1 METLAAGSGLEWTHA
16 MVRLFHTIPLLLL
29 LSFVL
34 PFAQG
39 GSNHSHT
46 RLAVPGKEIPSKV
59 KNDLRSRYEKDRR
72 GAVRKLADIGSEEA
86 WDLILVAMQD
96 VKGQVA
102 DEAQWQITFKPAPKE
117 ILQKLYG
124 DAGLKSKDE
133 WVAARAAEILG
144 QVAGPVDA
152 DALIKAL
159 SKKQVLKTKACLV
172 ALQNQQAR
180 GGLDWG
186 KGGDKT
192 RIKSA
197 RKVEKLLNADPS
209 VASHA
214 LLAFAELDAERT
226 AAACEKAGQS
236 KAPLVRSAALLAS
249 HRIQASGTLG
259 LAGRLA
265 GDPDSGVRS
274 VTQGVLQR
282 MGTKRSL
289 QLLIQRLDDE
299 PREKLLLELVP
310 RLQAMTGFKGARN
323 SQPWIRFAADLSD
336 DWQAEEIEESD
347 DWKEEKKDKGQ
358 VSSVSQI
365 PGLPTYSDR
374 IVYLMDFSGSIWNEQ
389 ANGKTRKQMLDP
401 LLHKTLDALR
411 DGTHFNLGPYTGAVK
426 PWQRSLIEAKA
437 SKVKAAHKF
446 IDQIKITGPGDFYL
460 AVQWALED
468 PMVDTICVLTDGA
481 PSGGRHWRME
491 QITERLLAQGE
502 LRPIRYDVVL
512 VDAPGGLKRHWQR
525 LADETGG
532 TLQSLK
538 LED

>member
-1 METLAAGSGLEWTHA
+1 MSTG
-16 MVRLFHTIPLLLL
+16 
-29 LSFVL
+29 
-34 PFAQG
+34 
-39 GSNHSHT
+39 
-46 RLAVPGKEIPSKV
+46 PGKEIPSKV

-102 DEAQWQITFKPAPKE
+102 DEAQWQLTFAPAPDPV
-117 ILQKLYG
+117 IQKLYG
-124 DAGLKSKDE
+124 DSGLKSKDE

-144 QVAGPVDA
+144 QVKGPVDG
-152 DALIKAL
+152 DALIKVL
-159 SKKQVLKTKACLV
+159 SKKQVLQTVAGLV

-186 KGGDKT
+186 KGGEKA
-192 RIKSA
+192 RLKSA
-197 RKVEKLLNADPS
+197 RKVAKLIHADPA
-209 VASHA
+209 VASQA
-214 LLAFAELDAERT
+214 LLAYAELDREGAL
-226 AAACEKAGQS
+226 AACEKASQN
-236 KAPLVRSAALLAS
+236 KAPRVRSAALLAS
-249 HRIQASGTLG
+249 LRVESPSTLSM
-259 LAGRLA
+259 AARLA
-265 GDPDSGVRS
+265 GDEDSGVRS

-282 MGTKRSL
+282 MGTKQSL
-289 QLLIQRLDDE
+289 QLLIQRLDAE

-310 RLQAMTGFKGARN
+310 RLQSMTGFKGGRN
-323 SQPWIRFAADLSD
+323 SRPWNQFAGDLPD
-336 DWQAEEIEESD
+336 DWQAEEPEERSEFGD
-347 DWKEEKKDKGQ
+347 DKEQGQ
-358 VSSVSQI
+358 VSSVSQSA
-365 PGLPTYSDR
+365 GLPTYSDR

-468 PMVDTICVLTDGA
+468 PLVDTICVLTDGA

-512 VDAPGGLKRHWQR
+512 VDAPNGLKRHWQR

-532 TLQSLK
+532 TMQAMK